1 MKIKSYAQ
9 YIPAFFKLVNS
20 RLFLRRIL
28 SGTVKSMI
36 FLSLFFFVPGY
47 NQHANE
53 KRAQEAYQLGS
64 DGSWKMVP
72 PAVTPEEIQRIES
85 EVNQIAQRIGFNG
98 NILIS
103 RSGFEIYN
111 QSFGYSN
118 LLKKTPLN
126 SETSFQLASVSKQ
139 FTAVAILLLRD
150 RGYFELDDTVQK
162 YIPEFPYSQITIKH
176 LLTHTAGLQNYIW
189 LTERKWKKAEMP
201 KNEDVPVLFAQSKLN
216 LNFVPGAKFQ
226 YSNAAYA
233 MLALLIEKVTSEH
246 FPDFMHD
253 NIFKPLQM
261 KHTYI
266 YQPDK
271 DKHHDNRAYGF
282 KRTRR
287 GYIEVADDKLDYVW
301 GDKGVFSTVK
311 DLAIWDQALYNN
323 KLLPKETMEEAY
335 AYALKNDGSPIDYGY
350 GFRLD
355 TFQNEK
361 LVYHN
366 GWWHGFKTTFR
377 RYPQKQTTLIILN
390 NTNFDLS
397 GLIASIQ
404 DILFPDEDSQ
414 MQQLIATETESF
426 EEDSNATGNG
436 SDNPGF

>member
-1 MKIKSYAQ
+1 
-9 YIPAFFKLVNS
+9 L
-20 RLFLRRIL
+20 L
-28 SGTVKSMI
+28 
-36 FLSLFFFVPGY
+36 FLSLFFIVPGY

-53 KRAQEAYQLGS
+53 KSAQETYQLGT

-85 EVNQIAQRIGFNG
+85 GINQVVQRIGFNG

-118 LLKKTPLN
+118 ILKKTPLN
-126 SETSFQLASVSKQ
+126 PETSFQLASVSKQ
-139 FTAVAILLLRD
+139 FTAVAVLLLRD

-162 YIPEFPYSQITIKH
+162 YIPEFPYGQITIKH

-189 LTERKWKKAEMP
+189 LTEKKWKKAEMP

-233 MLALLIEKVTSEH
+233 MLALLVEKVTDER

-261 KHTYI
+261 KNTYI

-287 GYIEVADDKLDYVW
+287 GYIEVADDKLDYIW
-301 GDKGVFSTVK
+301 GDKGVFSTIK

-323 KLLPKETMEEAY
+323 KILPKESMEEAY
-335 AYALKNDGSPIDYGY
+335 AYALTNDGYPIDYGY

-390 NTNFDLS
+390 NTNSDLS
-397 GLIASIQ
+397 SLIASIQ
-404 DILFPDEDSQ
+404 DILFPNEDSQ
-414 MQQLIATETESF
+414 LQQLIATEAEPF

-436 SDNPGF
+436 SDELKH